1 MSFLT
6 ARLWGCHGG
15 CGSAVGDNGDTAEDN
30 RAVGTSWVSWGHH
43 RGRWGWDD
51 SRGDDG
57 VMGTLQSTTGSWGH
71 HRGHRTPK
79 GMAEPWGHHRGQ
91 GHSVEDGTLMG
102 TL

>member
-15 CGSAVGDNGDTAEDN
+15 CGSAVGDNGDTAEN
-30 RAVGTSWVSWGHH
+30 NGAVGTSWVSWGHH

-57 VMGTLQSTTGSWGH
+57 VVGTLRGTWGLFRARQGHGATTGDTGLQ
-71 HRGHRTPK
+71 RGWQSHGAIIEDRGTP
-79 GMAEPWGHHRGQ
+79 
-91 GHSVEDGTLMG
+91 
-102 TL
+102 